1 MNNNENSNLR
11 DQVKLTK
18 PEQLYQVTNQEGQ
31 VIDFETADGRQLFNH
46 YRHNMTNYDQVLDEL
61 RQSQGY
67 VTGRQEKQATLGAA
81 EQILETYRDEHIKVI
96 QDSQKKGI
104 WIKRWF
110 AKVGVGTA
118 QALSDVLDNW
128 SEQIKNIAQ
137 LQNSQR
143 ALQTWNDTY
152 RVQRQLVKKLLKEE
166 GVSEEVINKVNHIYG
181 TRSVNKAI
189 ELGSDLFNLEKSE
202 LLKLVKVAIR
212 YRNHHED
219 K

>member
-1 MNNNENSNLR
+1 MNNNENPNLR

-18 PEQLYQVTNQEGQ
+18 PEQLYQITNQEGQ

-46 YRHNMTNYDQVLDEL
+46 YRHNMTNYDQVLDDV
-61 RQSQGY
+61 RQTQGY

-81 EQILETYRDEHIKVI
+81 EQILKTYRDEHIKVI

-166 GVSEEVINKVNHIYG
+166 GVSEEIINKVNRIYG

-189 ELGSDLFNLEKSE
+189 ELGTDLFNLEKSE
-202 LLKLVKVAIR
+202 LLKLMKAAIR
-212 YRNHHED
+212 YCNNHED